1 MVLVL
6 LQLVLTTSLNVKPDH
21 TNIALFLCILHT
33 CVSTPPLNGI
43 DVLDVG
49 INKVDMPSSIAQVS
63 NNIYLSQLTDKML
76 H

>member
-1 MVLVL
+1 M
-6 LQLVLTTSLNVKPDH
+6 TTSLDVKPDH
-21 TNIALFLCILHT
+21 TDIAVSIYILHT

-49 INKVDMPSSIAQVS
+49 INKVDMPSSISQVS